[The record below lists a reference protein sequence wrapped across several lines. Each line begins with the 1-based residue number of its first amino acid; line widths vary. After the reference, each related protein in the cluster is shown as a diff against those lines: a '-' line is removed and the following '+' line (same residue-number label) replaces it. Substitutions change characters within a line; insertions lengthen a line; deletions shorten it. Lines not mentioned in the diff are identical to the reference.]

1 MIVLLLICQSRQL
14 NFIDILLAVVVL
26 AKDNFRLLEKNNP
39 CNTRVLEHSKVE

>member
-26 AKDNFRLLEKNNP
+26 AKDNYHLL
-39 CNTRVLEHSKVE
+39 

>member
-26 AKDNFRLLEKNNP
+26 AKDNYRLYKKNP

>member
-26 AKDNFRLLEKNNP
+26 AKTTTVFIKEPLQHKGSRTFK
-39 CNTRVLEHSKVE
+39 S

>member
-26 AKDNFRLLEKNNP
+26 AKTTTVCYKKEPL
-39 CNTRVLEHSKVE
+39 